1 MTNSTTPTTTAS
13 TPAAD
18 SPSDGAWHS
27 MLLAFT
33 AGFVDTLGFVALFG
47 LFTAHV
53 TGNFVLIGA
62 AMAGGE
68 HSGVVGK
75 LLALPTFVL
84 GVAATRMFQLR
95 REQEGLDTAGPLM
108 AAQLLL
114 LVTFMLAGV
123 WASPFASGNGAPAI
137 VVGLVGVLTMSIQ
150 NTAARSVFARLTPS
164 TVMTGNVTQLVM
176 DLVDMA
182 TRSPTAAAATGRVH
196 KTWAPVTAFAVG
208 SLCGGLGYA
217 HVGFWALLVP
227 CAALAALLCL
237 LWKRIH
243 QPNN

>member
-1 MTNSTTPTTTAS
+1 MTNATPAIAAS

-18 SPSDGAWHS
+18 SPPDSAWRG

-33 AGFVDTLGFVALFG
+33 GGFVATLGFVALFG

-62 AMAGGE
+62 AMAGGA

-75 LLALPTFVL
+75 LLALPMFVL
-84 GVAATRMFQLR
+84 GVAATRVFQLR
-95 REQEGLDTAGPLM
+95 RERRGLDTAVPLM
-108 AAQLLL
+108 ATQLLF
-114 LVTFMLAGV
+114 LVAFMGAGV
-123 WASPFASGNGAPAI
+123 WAGPFVSGNGVSAI
-137 VVGLVGVLTMSIQ
+137 AVGLVGVLTMSIQ

-182 TRSPTAAAATGRVH
+182 TRAPAATAAAGRVH
-196 KTWAPVTAFAVG
+196 KAWPPVAAFAVG
-208 SLCGGLGYA
+208 SLGGGLGYA
-217 HVGFWALLVP
+217 HAGFWALLAP
-227 CAALAALLCL
+227 CVALAALLRL
-237 LWKRIH
+237 LQK
-243 QPNN
+243 Q